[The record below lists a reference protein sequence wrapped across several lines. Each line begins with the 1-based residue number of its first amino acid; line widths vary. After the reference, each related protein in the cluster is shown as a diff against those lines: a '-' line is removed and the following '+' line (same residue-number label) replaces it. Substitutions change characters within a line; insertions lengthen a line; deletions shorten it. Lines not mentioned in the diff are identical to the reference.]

1 VKNSLQPSRDPSKK
15 GAPKPDVGPLLGGTK
30 NGFVAARAFKD
41 AGKTQGATRSAIRI
55 GNQTAFSALL
65 QEPFEFALQHH
76 FTAFEFFPDRGPAGT
91 GGWTESDL
99 DATTRYWIRGAAAEH
114 NLELTVHAPLEFNPL
129 AHPDDARLYNTI
141 TFAHDIG
148 ATLVNLHLDT
158 SAGVDA
164 FVSALRPTL
173 NATAEAGLKLAI
185 ENTVWTGPTEFNDL
199 FAALWRRADLPTAHV
214 GMCFDLGHANL
225 YGAMRNNYWAFLDAL
240 SAEVPIIH
248 LHLHENFGDRDSH
261 LPLFTGPAR
270 NTATGIAGMLSRVR
284 QHGFAGCAILEQWP
298 QPPSLLVNARDGLLN
313 LLHVAPA
320 AEAKV

>member
-185 ENTVWTGPTEFNDL
+185 ENTVWTGPAEFNGL

-320 AEAKV
+320 TEAKV